1 MTPGPAPGQ
10 SGERFSAAALD
21 HFTGLLGYSAVP
33 ERRPASGG
41 WRRLY
46 LKDGGEGMLAAVGGE
61 GGRFVSLGVEIAVP
75 KRVAKARLEDLLR
88 ALAPYEVAVDPDAG
102 ADAGGADAVVR
113 VALRLFTEALTAQ
126 TVADAVANVSEAA
139 REARRALQV
148 QG

>member
-46 LKDGGEGMLAAVGGE
+46 LKDGGEG
-61 GGRFVSLGVEIAVP
+61 GRFVSLGVEIAVP

-102 ADAGGADAVVR
+102 ADSGGADAVVR

-139 REARRALQV
+139 REARRVLQV
-148 QG
+148 Q